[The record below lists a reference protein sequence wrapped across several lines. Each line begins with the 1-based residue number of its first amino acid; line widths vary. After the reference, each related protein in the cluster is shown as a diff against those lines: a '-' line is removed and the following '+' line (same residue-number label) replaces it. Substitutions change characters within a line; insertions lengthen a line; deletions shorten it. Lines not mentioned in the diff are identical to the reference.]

1 VQVAPNTPAAA
12 AGLQAGDVILEIN
25 RRRVTNAEEAVRAS
39 QDVQGER
46 VLLRV
51 WGRGGTRYVVVSG
64 KPSRP

>member
-1 VQVAPNTPAAA
+1 
-12 AGLQAGDVILEIN
+12 VILEIN